1 MFTYQS
7 FVQSNKADE
16 VTGMKPPVNWWL
28 SKYFQ
33 FLSIPIAFCI
43 KYSRKFYWSQ
53 VILKLAF
60 SCQSMKGRNFN
71 YIPISGKKVSM

>member
-33 FLSIPIAFCI
+33 FLSIPLAFCI
-43 KYSRKFYWSQ
+43 KSSQ
-53 VILKLAF
+53 KKKLAF

-71 YIPISGKKVSM
+71 YIPISRKKLSM